1 MIKRANARKSERF
14 MDFQELVDANHA
26 ALYRFALSLTKSEDR
41 AADLVQETFYRWAAK
56 GQELRDPSRAKSWLF
71 TTLYREFIRA
81 HRHESLFAQV
91 DLSDVP
97 EGITDVNLIPD
108 EVDSAAVREI
118 LFSFE
123 EIYRAPLVLFYLN
136 QLSYR
141 KIAETLGIP
150 IGTVMS
156 RISRGKARLRR
167 RLSQEQ
173 NCCPPR
179 KIIPMFHSNKPA
191 K

>member
-1 MIKRANARKSERF
+1 M
-14 MDFQELVDANHA
+14 
-26 ALYRFALSLTKSEDR
+26 
-41 AADLVQETFYRWAAK
+41 
-56 GQELRDPSRAKSWLF
+56 
-71 TTLYREFIRA
+71 
-81 HRHESLFAQV
+81 
-91 DLSDVP
+91 
-97 EGITDVNLIPD
+97 TDVNLIPD
-108 EVDSAAVREI
+108 QVDSAAVREI

-173 NCCPPR
+173 NCCEPR

>member
-1 MIKRANARKSERF
+1 

-26 ALYRFALSLTKSEDR
+26 ALYRFALSLTKSQDR
-41 AADLVQETFYRWAAK
+41 AADVVQQTFYRWAAK
-56 GQELRDPSRAKSWLF
+56 GQELRDPSKAKSWLF
-71 TTLYREFIRA
+71 TTLYREFIRV

-97 EGITDVNLIPD
+97 EGITDVDLIPD

-141 KIAETLGIP
+141 EIAKTLGIP

-173 NCCPPR
+173 NCCPPH
-179 KIIPMFHSNKPA
+179 KVIPMFYSNKPA

>member
-1 MIKRANARKSERF
+1 
-14 MDFQELVDANHA
+14 MDFQELLDANHA

-56 GQELRDPSRAKSWLF
+56 GQQLRDPSRAKSWLF
-71 TTLYREFIRA
+71 TTLYREFIKAR
-81 HRHESLFAQV
+81 RHESVFAQV

-97 EGITDVNLIPD
+97 EGITAVDLIPE

-118 LFSFE
+118 LFAFE
-123 EIYRAPLVLFYLN
+123 EIYRAPLVLFFLN

-141 KIAETLGIP
+141 EIAETLGIP

-167 RLSQEQ
+167 CLSEER

-179 KIIPMFHSNKPA
+179 KVIPMFQSNNLPNEKRRS
-191 K
+191 

>member
-1 MIKRANARKSERF
+1 
-14 MDFQELVDANHA
+14 MDFQELVDTNHA
-26 ALYRFALSLTKSEDR
+26 ALYRFALSLSKSQDR
-41 AADLVQETFYRWAAK
+41 AADLVQQTFYRWAAK
-56 GQELRDPSRAKSWLF
+56 GQELRDPSKAKSWLF
-71 TTLYREFIRA
+71 TTLHREFIRV

-97 EGITDVNLIPD
+97 EGITDVDLIPD

-141 KIAETLGIP
+141 EIAEALGIP

-167 RLSQEQ
+167 RLTQEQ

-179 KIIPMFHSNKPA
+179 KVIPMFRSDKPA

>member
-1 MIKRANARKSERF
+1 
-14 MDFQELVDANHA
+14 MDFQELVDANHT
-26 ALYRFALSLTKSEDR
+26 ALYRFALSLTKSQDR
-41 AADLVQETFYRWAAK
+41 AADLVQQTFYRWAAK

-71 TTLYREFIRA
+71 TTLYREVIKA
-81 HRHESLFAQV
+81 HHQESLFAQV
-91 DLSDVP
+91 DLSEVP
-97 EGITDVNLIPD
+97 EAITDVDLIPD

-141 KIAETLGIP
+141 EIAKTLGIP

-179 KIIPMFHSNKPA
+179 KVIPMFHSNKPA

>member
-1 MIKRANARKSERF
+1 
-14 MDFQELVDANHA
+14 MDFQELVDANHT

-41 AADLVQETFYRWAAK
+41 AADLVQQTFYRWAAK

-71 TTLYREFIRA
+71 TTLYREFIKA
-81 HRHESLFAQV
+81 HHQESLFAQV
-91 DLSDVP
+91 DLSEVP
-97 EGITDVNLIPD
+97 EAITDVDLIPD

-141 KIAETLGIP
+141 EIAKTLGIP

-179 KIIPMFHSNKPA
+179 KIIPMFPSIRPA

>member
-1 MIKRANARKSERF
+1 MRRF
-14 MDFQELVDANHA
+14 VG
-26 ALYRFALSLTKSEDR
+26 S
-41 AADLVQETFYRWAAK
+41 
-56 GQELRDPSRAKSWLF
+56 
-71 TTLYREFIRA
+71 
-81 HRHESLFAQV
+81 
-91 DLSDVP
+91 
-97 EGITDVNLIPD
+97 
-108 EVDSAAVREI
+108 
-118 LFSFE
+118 
-123 EIYRAPLVLFYLN
+123 LFYLN

-141 KIAETLGIP
+141 EIAKTLGIP

-179 KIIPMFHSNKPA
+179 KVIPMFHSNKPA

>member
-1 MIKRANARKSERF
+1 
-14 MDFQELVDANHA
+14 MDFQELVDANHG

-41 AADLVQETFYRWAAK
+41 AADLVQQTFYRWAAK
-56 GQELRDPSRAKSWLF
+56 GKELRDPSRAKSWLF
-71 TTLYREFIRA
+71 TTLYREFIKAR
-81 HRHESLFAQV
+81 HHESLFAQV

-97 EGITDVNLIPD
+97 EGITDVDLIPE

-141 KIAETLGIP
+141 EIAEALGIP

-167 RLSQEQ
+167 CLSQVQ
-173 NCCPPR
+173 TCCPPR
-179 KIIPMFHSNKPA
+179 KVIPMFHGNQPA

>member
-1 MIKRANARKSERF
+1 
-14 MDFQELVDANHA
+14 MDFGELVDANQA

-41 AADLVQETFYRWAAK
+41 AADLVQQTFYRWAAK

-71 TTLYREFIRA
+71 TTLYREFIKAR
-81 HRHESLFAQV
+81 RHESLFPQV

-97 EGITDVNLIPD
+97 EAITDVNLIPD

-118 LFSFE
+118 LFAFE

-141 KIAETLGIP
+141 EIAETRGIP
-150 IGTVMS
+150 LGTVMS

-167 RLSQEQ
+167 CLSEVQTR
-173 NCCPPR
+173 CTTR
-179 KIIPMFHSNKPA
+179 KVIPMFHGKIKPA